1 MSVSLTFHGAA
12 RCVTGSCLRL
22 ETGRATVLIDCGLFQ
37 GPKTLKE
44 LNYQPFPFDVS
55 DIDAVLLTHAHI
67 DHSGMLPKLMR
78 AGYRGP
84 ILATGATRDLCAVML
99 PDAGGIQE
107 GEVQH
112 LNRRN
117 QQRGRPTVEPIFTKR
132 DGVKVVQ
139 QFRPVKR
146 GQSVEVAPGIRA
158 TFWDAGHILGSCSV
172 EVDVETDDGPLKLF
186 FSGDVGPGGRDY
198 NADPQGPA
206 GIDHLIIES
215 TYGDRERQDVD
226 PIERRRLLAKELTA
240 AHAAGGPLLLPAFA
254 VERTQELLADLLL
267 VMDSGQAPQGD
278 VFLDSPLAIEATEV
292 FLERG
297 WDPAAGRNPFE
308 GIAPSERLRFLRKPQ
323 ESDGLDRLR
332 GWHVILAASGMC
344 DAGRVRK
351 HLKRL
356 LWREDATVLLSGF
369 QPAGTLGRLLLDGEK
384 QVRIQGEEIKVRA
397 RIRDLDT
404 YSGHADASGLVAW
417 ALARRP
423 IHGMTFIDH
432 GEPSAN
438 EALRQR
444 LIAEGFDADRV
455 VIPEMDGRF
464 ELRRAGAL
472 ASRGPARLAPGAAT
486 RPDWHNLRSGF
497 LAQLNEVLQQAPDDA
512 AREALI
518 RELEKSLPAA

>member
-1 MSVSLTFHGAA
+1 M
-12 RCVTGSCLRL
+12 
-22 ETGRATVLIDCGLFQ
+22 
-37 GPKTLKE
+37 
-44 LNYQPFPFDVS
+44 
-55 DIDAVLLTHAHI
+55 
-67 DHSGMLPKLMR
+67 
-78 AGYRGP
+78 
-84 ILATGATRDLCAVML
+84 
-99 PDAGGIQE
+99 
-107 GEVQH
+107 
-112 LNRRN
+112 
-117 QQRGRPTVEPIFTKR
+117 
-132 DGVKVVQ
+132 
-139 QFRPVKR
+139 KR